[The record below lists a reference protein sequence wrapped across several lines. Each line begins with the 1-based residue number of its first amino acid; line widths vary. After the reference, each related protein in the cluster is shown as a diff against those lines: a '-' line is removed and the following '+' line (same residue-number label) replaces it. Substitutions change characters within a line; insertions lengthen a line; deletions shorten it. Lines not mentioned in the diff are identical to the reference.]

1 MASTYSELKIELIGT
16 GEQSG
21 TWGITTNTN
30 LGTALGEAITGSA
43 DVAFSSADVTITL
56 TNTNTSQTARN
67 LRLNLTGTSGGA
79 RNLILGSGC
88 QIEKLYLVNNGLADA
103 VTVKNTTGSGIA
115 VPAGKTM
122 FVYNNGTD
130 VVDALS
136 YFAGSA
142 AISGGSI
149 NGTTIGNS
157 SPSTGAFT
165 TLSASS
171 TVSGTGFSTYLASPP
186 AIGGTLANAGSF
198 TTLSATG
205 NLTVDGNTT
214 LGNASGDTIT
224 ANAGTMNIPN
234 NLVFNGTGSIS
245 VPNGTT
251 GERPTPTAGMIRY
264 NSSTDSFEG
273 YTTVGWGAI
282 GGGASA
288 EGAIYQNIN
297 FIASNFTFS
306 PNSNGMSVGP
316 ITINAGVT
324 VTVPD
329 GQRWVIL

>member
-1 MASTYSELKIELIGT
+1 MASTFSDLKIELIGS

-21 TWGITTNTN
+21 TWGVTTNTN
-30 LGTALGEAITGSA
+30 LSIALGEAITGSA

-56 TNTNTSQTARN
+56 TNVNTSQTARN

-122 FVYNNGTD
+122 FVFNNGTD

-142 AISGGSI
+142 DISGGSI
-149 NGTTIGNS
+149 NGITIGNS

-165 TLSASS
+165 TLTAS
-171 TVSGTGFSTYLASPP
+171 
-186 AIGGTLANAGSF
+186 
-198 TTLSATG
+198 G

-224 ANAGTMNIPN
+224 LNANTANVPN
-234 NLVFNGTGSIS
+234 NLTFAGTGSITL
-245 VPNGTT
+245 PNGTT
-251 GERPTPTAGMIRY
+251 GQRPTPTAGMIRY
-264 NSSTDSFEG
+264 NSSLSEFEG
-273 YTTVGWGAI
+273 YNGSAWGTI

-288 EGAIYQNIN
+288 GGAIYQNKNSIS
-297 FIASNFTFS
+297 ANFTMDT
-306 PNSNGMSVGP
+306 NYNGMSVGP
-316 ITINAGVT
+316 LTIDSGVI
-324 VTVPD
+324 VTIPT